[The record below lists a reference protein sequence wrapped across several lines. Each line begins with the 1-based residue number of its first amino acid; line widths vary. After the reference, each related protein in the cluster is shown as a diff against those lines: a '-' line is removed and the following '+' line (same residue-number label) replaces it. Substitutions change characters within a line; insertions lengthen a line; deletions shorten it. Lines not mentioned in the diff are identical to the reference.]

1 MDDHLF
7 RKNLKIIE
15 KPLQKLSELKQI
27 KKGLRNKKKEIA
39 PKFFYDAKGSEL
51 FNKICE
57 TDAYYQTRTEM
68 SLLHQKANAIG
79 DLLGNNRIILEPGA
93 GNMRKIRPLF
103 KAVKPERYLGIDI
116 SKQEVVKSSYG
127 LAIDFPEILIFGI
140 VGDFLHIDND
150 ELSQLIPDASSR
162 SVFFPGST
170 IGNFAPDQA
179 QEFLAQTA
187 MFVGNGGIG
196 IFGIDLVKPSK
207 ILNMAYNDPQGFTR
221 DFNLNLLTRLNR
233 EFGANFDLKAF
244 EHEAIYRED
253 KCRIEMHLVSSRRQV
268 VILGGEIFQFS
279 EGEKIHTENSYK
291 YTKQSFERLA
301 ENSNFALKAFFTD
314 DREYFGI
321 AIVQYQFD
329 TTKNF

>member
-1 MDDHLF
+1 
-7 RKNLKIIE
+7 
-15 KPLQKLSELKQI
+15 
-27 KKGLRNKKKEIA
+27 
-39 PKFFYDAKGSEL
+39 
-51 FNKICE
+51 
-57 TDAYYQTRTEM
+57 M

-93 GNMRKIRPLF
+93 GNMRKIRSLF